1 MSQPLASASGPT
13 PAEQAFARYHA
24 GWEARDPDQIVSRH
38 SPESTFRL
46 HDGSD
51 PVTGRPALRAHFA
64 HLLTSLDF
72 RFDSHRVLYGE
83 RHWVYEWT
91 MVVDL
96 VDTDGQP
103 FTARVDMVDVVDFD
117 DAGEVTRKDTYVDDT
132 QRRAAFARAGAGSD
146 PLRD

>member
-1 MSQPLASASGPT
+1 MSHSSSSATGPVS
-13 PAEQAFARYHA
+13 AEQAFAQYHL

-38 SPESTFRL
+38 SPDSTFWL

-51 PVTGRPALRAHFA
+51 PVKGRPALRAHFA
-64 HLLTSLDF
+64 QLLTNLDF

-83 RHWVYEWT
+83 RHWVSEWT

-96 VDTDGQP
+96 VDPEGQP

-117 DAGEVTRKDTYVDDT
+117 DAGEVTRKDTYVDDV
-132 QRRAAFARAGAGSD
+132 QRRAAFARAGAGAD